1 MVELHFN
8 YLLVLGTSGTGKTTL
23 AKTIVKQLKDE
34 GCKAITFDPNR
45 QWSDISDEEIGPEEL
60 AYGLTRIA
68 KPLLYEKKTGVL
80 IVEDLGFTL
89 QQIQAAL
96 KVSLAKAKNM
106 LRIVLENARKYGLR
120 VILVSHRL
128 AITILVKLTL

>member
-1 MVELHFN
+1 MGEWADLCDQEV
-8 YLLVLGTSGTGKTTL
+8 
-23 AKTIVKQLKDE
+23 
-34 GCKAITFDPNR
+34 
-45 QWSDISDEEIGPEEL
+45 GPEEL